1 MVSPYF
7 EGAES
12 ISGLGLPRFLGFGPG
27 LGAETWWLDPNLGQ
41 KVAWE
46 GPGRAQN
53 PVPFSVFGPELL
65 HPGMFGPQTC
75 VIE

>member
-7 EGAES
+7 EGAKS

-46 GPGRAQN
+46 GPKSWT
-53 PVPFSVFGPELL
+53 VFSVWTITFAPLG
-65 HPGMFGPQTC
+65 
-75 VIE
+75 V

>member
-12 ISGLGLPRFLGFGPG
+12 ISGLGLPWFLGFGLG

-46 GPGRAQN
+46 GPGRGQN
-53 PVPFSVFGPELL
+53 PKPFSVFGP
-65 HPGMFGPQTC
+65 
-75 VIE
+75 